1 VPSSPH
7 RLIAAAFVSIEQ
19 IGDVRCKFPES
30 AGDMRGTKRN
40 DKATL
45 FAIAD

>member
-1 VPSSPH
+1 M
-7 RLIAAAFVSIEQ
+7 
-19 IGDVRCKFPES
+19 FPES